1 MTPPH
6 AYRPGQTPRH
16 PEGAFDALRATAGD
30 GLASQAYHLGLDWLE
45 QGYFWEAHELLEPV
59 WMAAPPNSAERLM
72 LRGLI
77 QLANAKLKAAM
88 GREAASDRL
97 MLIAARD
104 LTEAERRGAPIPPLA
119 RACAEVVMQNNA
131 DKEREKSH

>member
-16 PEGAFDALRATAGD
+16 PEGAFDALRATAED
-30 GLASQAYHLGLDWLE
+30 GLSSKAYHLGLDWLE

-77 QLANAKLKAAM
+77 QLANARLKAAM
-88 GREAASDRL
+88 GRKAASDRL

-119 RACAEVVMQNNA
+119 RTDAEAFMQNNA